1 MSATDFS
8 CISVALRGRE
18 TLRRLKRSGAPEKIE
33 IAYGLLALT
42 DLHFTIFYLHW

>member
-42 DLHFTIFYLHW
+42 DLHFTVVHLYW